1 MKTILVEPAVLEN
14 SASSIESLNDQ
25 YKGAYERL
33 YQSVEMLSS
42 AWQGSDNT
50 AFVNQINGYKEDFQR
65 ISLLLNQYSEFLQSS
80 AHAYRQTQME
90 LAQQAAR
97 LTN

>member
-14 SASSIESLNDQ
+14 SSSSMETLNDQ
-25 YKGAYERL
+25 YREAYERL

-42 AWQGSDNT
+42 AWQGADNT
-50 AFVNQINGYKEDFQR
+50 AFINQINGYKEDFKR
-65 ISLLLNQYSEFLQSS
+65 ISLLLSQYSEFLQSS
-80 AHAYRQTQME
+80 AHAYRQTQTE

>member
-14 SASSIESLNDQ
+14 SASSIETLNDQ
-25 YKGAYERL
+25 YREAYQRL
-33 YQSVEMLSS
+33 YQNVDMLST

-50 AFVNQINGYKEDFQR
+50 AFINQINGYKEDFMR
-65 ISLLLNQYSEFLQSS
+65 ISLLLSQYSEFLQSS
-80 AHAYRQTQME
+80 AHAYRQTQIE
-90 LAQQAAR
+90 LAQQATR